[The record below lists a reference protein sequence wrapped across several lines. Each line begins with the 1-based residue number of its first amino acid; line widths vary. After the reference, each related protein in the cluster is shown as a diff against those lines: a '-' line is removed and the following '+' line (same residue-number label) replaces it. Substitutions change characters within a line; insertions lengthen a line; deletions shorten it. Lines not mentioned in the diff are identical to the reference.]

1 MFETILT
8 EIQSVF
14 ASLAWTSKQIAIYP
28 DNYQGTIVNPD
39 EYLRMNIIPAD
50 SNNYAYEGRKVVSG
64 VMFIKIFVKAG
75 EGQKRIMQIADELDS
90 VLQNKTLTNK
100 TQLGTS
106 FITMEGLDPSNQSLY
121 SARYTIPF
129 KKYGE

>member
-8 EIQSVF
+8 DIQSVF
-14 ASLAWTSKQIAIYP
+14 ASADWTSKQIAIYP